1 MLEIINTYM
10 KYVYLGLGFIL
21 FIVLI
26 VLFVRI
32 GRVKKSLNVD
42 IKGIDDINAKLDK
55 IKEKSEYLKQS
66 FSTSWA
72 FFIEIAAILQI
83 IKVVIRDY
91 KGTPKAKR
99 SMIKSTARSVIHNP
113 KTIARVKNIF

>member
-10 KYVYLGLGFIL
+10 KYVYIGLGFIL

-26 VLFVRI
+26 VLLVRI
-32 GRVKKSLNVD
+32 GKVKKSLNAD
-42 IKGIDDINAKLDK
+42 IKGIDDINAKLEK
-55 IKEKSEYLKQS
+55 IKEKSDYLKQS

-99 SMIKSTARSVIHNP
+99 SMIKSTARSVMHSP
-113 KTIARVKNIF
+113 KTITKINKLI